1 MSSTALSGSSLISP
15 TFFQSLLNSAL
26 QEKNLRADE
35 ASDRL
40 IRELIGCGSVEDA
53 VALFQQ
59 RSDES
64 RRRVGKVMM
73 TSLNRIL
80 YLYDMPLGSSGGS
93 LVINILLDL
102 TWRRGDWK
110 EGFRQE

>member
-1 MSSTALSGSSLISP
+1 MSSTAPSGSSLISP

-26 QEKNLRADE
+26 QEKNLRVDE

-40 IRELIGCGSVEDA
+40 IRELIGCRSVEDA

-59 RSDES
+59 RTDEF

-73 TSLNRIL
+73 LSLNRIL
-80 YLYDMPLGSSGGS
+80 HLYDMRLGSSGGHRHRS
-93 LVINILLDL
+93 I
-102 TWRRGDWK
+102 
-110 EGFRQE
+110 